1 MSKIASNGDLLTAQI
16 SEVFIHWQTV
26 FGKEKSKLS
35 DERKKKIR
43 ARLKEGFT
51 VVELKNAING
61 CFHSDF
67 HRGENEQR
75 KSYDE
80 LTLILRDTA
89 HVEQFVSY
97 LDAVKDSNVICVLCR
112 DTKKTPRFNE
122 TGDIVGEDSCRAC
135 EWVNGSIGTK
145 LVAMVSGNKP
155 GMSLAKQT
163 IVNTKQVGKYIDE
176 ELKAR
181 DGKPW
186 TLS

>member
-1 MSKIASNGDLLTAQI
+1 MLFRS
-16 SEVFIHWQTV
+16 
-26 FGKEKSKLS
+26 
-35 DERKKKIR
+35 
-43 ARLKEGFT
+43 
-51 VVELKNAING
+51 
-61 CFHSDF
+61 
-67 HRGENEQR
+67 
-75 KSYDE
+75 
-80 LTLILRDTA
+80 
-89 HVEQFVSY
+89 
-97 LDAVKDSNVICVLCR
+97 
-112 DTKKTPRFNE
+112 KTPRFNE

-186 TLS
+186 TTDQWKAAGYSVTRFKQFMEASNYRLLPKPKPETVGKLWPEFTEWAKANPAHSNGQAASAKQYCGQCENGWILPTAPNQGARPCACQNR